1 MSSLAGEWWESGSWW
16 QFIVTLIAGVAVGGM
31 GVWGTLR
38 AANPKRK
45 INWWVESNTSLLS
58 ISERPNSGEPLT
70 VHLGSYALQNPRVV
84 ELMIANVGSRDITA
98 SMFHADQ
105 AMRFDFGDVAVCGIL
120 ARRSE
125 PEGTVLPP
133 FDTEPVRTV
142 GTTSSAGNWL
152 DLQPC
157 LLKRRQSVTL
167 TVLIDGEE
175 QKVKCLSAGLV
186 DVAVVSESPGRRARA
201 VADAMSGVTLYLG
214 PLAIRLGGPRPPA
227 RLPGILP

>member
-1 MSSLAGEWWESGSWW
+1 MIKLAGAWWESGSWW
-16 QFIVTLIAGVAVGGM
+16 QFAVTLIAGIAVGGM
-31 GVWGTLR
+31 SVWGTLR

-58 ISERPNSGEPLT
+58 ISERPNDGAPLT

-105 AMRFDFGDVAVCGIL
+105 SMRFDFGSVAVCGIL

-125 PEGTVLPP
+125 PEGTVLPG
-133 FDTEPVRTV
+133 FDAEPVRTI

-157 LLKRRQSVTL
+157 LLKQGQSVTV

-175 QKVKCLSAGLV
+175 QAVKCVSAGLV
-186 DVAVVSESPGRRARA
+186 DVEVVSESPGRRAQA
-201 VADAMSGVTLYLG
+201 VADAMSGVTFYLG
-214 PLAIRLGGPRPPA
+214 PLALRFGGTSLTGRSPR
-227 RLPGILP
+227 ILR